1 MTATAWSMIT
11 IKNSIRILTFVT
23 NSTPVIKAATA
34 QSASGP
40 TRLTLNG
47 AFLTVTSAAAA
58 WSVIVAELV
67 TKAAARRIITPLKR
81 AAFYQTA
88 IMRILFVTKTPMRI
102 L

>member
-11 IKNSIRILTFVT
+11 INNSIRTLTFVT

-47 AFLTVTSAAAA
+47 AFLTVTSAAA

-88 IMRILFVTKTPMRI
+88 IMRILFVTATPMRI